1 MDVVATYGYRLVSPG
16 RLANREG
23 AARASG
29 PAFETDAS
37 PEGDRKGNWRKTS
50 FVDRGR
56 HHTVSVGRGRHH
68 TVCFAAKMMP
78 PSLVPDI

>member
-37 PEGDRKGNWRKTS
+37 PEGHRKGT
-50 FVDRGR
+50 GR
-56 HHTVSVGRGRHH
+56 EIGGKLHLWTGGGTTLFPLDVGGTTLSGLLRR
-68 TVCFAAKMMP
+68 
-78 PSLVPDI
+78 